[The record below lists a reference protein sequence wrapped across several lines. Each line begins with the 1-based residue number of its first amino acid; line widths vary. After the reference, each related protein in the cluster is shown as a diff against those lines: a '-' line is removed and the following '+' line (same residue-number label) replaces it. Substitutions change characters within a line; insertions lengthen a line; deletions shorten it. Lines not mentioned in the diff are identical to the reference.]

1 MVGSTRQIE
10 CADRFEISGSSRSYG
25 RYQEASRGNV
35 IPSTRKNRGSSSSAP
50 PSLAISSLLLGPGR
64 FSAYHIGRFR
74 SVAGRLIWPASSPY
88 GDTDRSRQLIKRF
101 PAYCRARLDSPLLL
115 WAYLF
120 HRRLSDPHE
129 LPRLRR
135 RSTTVV
141 LQPSTPPSH
150 PGDSPYYSSAPVPR
164 GSARL
169 THTARPVPVLSMD
182 AY

>member
-115 WAYLF
+115 WAYPF
-120 HRRLSDPHE
+120 HRRERS
-129 LPRLRR
+129 LRSSR
-135 RSTTVV
+135 A
-141 LQPSTPPSH
+141 
-150 PGDSPYYSSAPVPR
+150 SSASSSFHNR
-164 GSARL
+164 
-169 THTARPVPVLSMD
+169 RPPTIYSTISSRR
-182 AY
+182 